1 MDEITQKLFNA
12 LKDLVEAC
20 GGLCYSDAEWLVAD
34 EVAAAEILIAE
45 IETD

>member
-20 GGLCYSDAEWLVAD
+20 EGLWGSDTEWIVAD